1 MSAARL
7 FLAGITADG
16 RHGARPGEKDELQE
30 FSIDLDLLVDIGAD
44 RIEDTIDYRT
54 LSERVREIVHGE
66 SFDLIETMADRIAR
80 DCLERS
86 RVLRVTVV
94 VHKPNAALRLGLN
107 DVTATVTAP
116 GG

>member
-7 FLAGITADG
+7 SLSGIAADG
-16 RHGARPGEKDELQE
+16 HHGARPGEKDEAQQ
-30 FSIDLDLLVDIGAD
+30 FSIDLDLLVDVGED
-44 RIEDTIDYRT
+44 RIEQTIDYRT
-54 LSERVREIVHGE
+54 LTERVREIVHQE

-94 VHKPNAALRLGLN
+94 VHKPNAALRLGLE

-116 GG
+116 EG